1 MTAAPPLAP
10 VAVASPASLAA
21 TAHIPVADAVAVSG
35 SSRAVADGGPV
46 APPTCGAGGEVA
58 ALRAAAAALAAAA
71 AGASGWAGPE
81 RQGILTALNLT
92 IDTLQAIRSAVL
104 IAERDADTWRGSG
117 DPTFEA
123 WVGRKTRLGK
133 RGGAARV
140 RQATELDT
148 VPDVRE
154 AVTDG
159 RIPLEHAGIIAKVA
173 ATGTPAQR
181 QAATSPA
188 GQETLLGLAAGQDAG
203 TFARTADRWA
213 AHVDP
218 AGLERDHQA
227 QRRARFLHL
236 THTPHGTHLKG
247 LLDSLTGHQVALALE
262 AATPDPPPTTT
273 ATTANATP
281 TPSGRSP
288 SGSWRR
294 WTPNRAPTCHPR
306 CPSS

>member
-1 MTAAPPLAP
+1 M
-10 VAVASPASLAA
+10 
-21 TAHIPVADAVAVSG
+21 
-35 SSRAVADGGPV
+35 
-46 APPTCGAGGEVA
+46 
-58 ALRAAAAALAAAA
+58 
-71 AGASGWAGPE
+71 
-81 RQGILTALNLT
+81 LTELNLT

-104 IAERDADTWRGSG
+104 IAERNAETWRGSG
-117 DPTFEA
+117 DPNFEA

-140 RQATELDT
+140 RQAAELDT
-148 VPDVRE
+148 VPDVLD
-154 AVTDG
+154 AVTEG

-218 AGLERDHQA
+218 AGLEHDHQA

-236 THTPHGTHLKG
+236 THTPTAPTSK
-247 LLDSLTGHQVALALE
+247 DCSTPSP
-262 AATPDPPPTTT
+262 ATRSPSPWKPPPPDPPPTTT
-273 ATTANATP
+273 ATSANATP
-281 TPSGRSP
+281 TPWPPSP
-288 SGSWRR
+288 TASW
-294 WTPNRAPTCHPR
+294 PR
-306 CPSS
+306 